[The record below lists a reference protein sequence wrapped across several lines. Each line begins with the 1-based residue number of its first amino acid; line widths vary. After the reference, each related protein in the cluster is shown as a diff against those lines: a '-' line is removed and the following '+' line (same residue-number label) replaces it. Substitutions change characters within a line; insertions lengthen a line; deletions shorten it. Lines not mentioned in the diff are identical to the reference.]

1 MKRATTAFAGRAVL
15 FDLDGTLAD
24 TAPDL
29 AHVLN
34 LQLRARGRPE
44 LPVGALRRYVS
55 HGARGMLRAG
65 FGLTPEDAGY
75 PGLRDEFL
83 DLYENNLFRET
94 RLFPGMPELLAALE
108 ERGIAWGIVTNKL
121 ERFTLPLV
129 EALGLAARAACVVG
143 GDTTERA
150 KPHPDPLLEA
160 SRRIRIEPRDCA
172 YVGDDER
179 DVQAGRAAG
188 MTPMVALY
196 GYLGDG
202 KPPQEWG
209 AEVFIEHPLDLLKLL
224 PAPPPMR

>member
-34 LQLRARGRPE
+34 LQLSARGLPE

-65 FGLTPEDAGY
+65 FGLQPEAAGY
-75 PGLRDEFL
+75 PALRDEFL
-83 DLYENNLFRET
+83 DLYESNLFRET
-94 RLFPGMPELLAALE
+94 RLFPGMSELLTALE
-108 ERGIAWGIVTNKL
+108 ERCIAWGIVTNKL
-121 ERFTLPLV
+121 ERFTRPLV
-129 EALGLAARAACVVG
+129 EALGLTARAACVVG
-143 GDTTERA
+143 GDTTARA

-160 SRRIRIEPRDCA
+160 SRRIGIDPRDCA

-188 MTPMVALY
+188 MTPMIAMY

-209 AEVFIEHPLDLLKLL
+209 ADIFLEHPLDLLKLL